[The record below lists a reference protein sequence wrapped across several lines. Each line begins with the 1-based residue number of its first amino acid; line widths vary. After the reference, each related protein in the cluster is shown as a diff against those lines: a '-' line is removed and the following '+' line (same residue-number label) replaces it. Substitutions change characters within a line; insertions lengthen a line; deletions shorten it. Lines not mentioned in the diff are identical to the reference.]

1 MKHFLH
7 KKTERNKTQ
16 NNVKMVR
23 MIYYIF
29 GYCISGCDHTTE
41 NVVTENV
48 IHLQNMYNGI
58 RSVGT
63 KQMGWGVA

>member
-1 MKHFLH
+1 
-7 KKTERNKTQ
+7 
-16 NNVKMVR
+16 

-29 GYCISGCDHTTE
+29 GYCIFGCDHTTE

-48 IHLQNMYNGI
+48 IHPQNMYNGI

-63 KQMGWGVA
+63 KQMRWGVA